1 MVSHVYYLQ
10 MTHNGIFNSCPDK
23 TKRQYKLYC
32 PSWLLESNTLLFF
45 LAGLENTFLWQQ
57 WNSPVQPIPQ
67 EYTVPTPQLLAVLIT
82 AVHGHL
88 VKGIRQ
94 TGPPWD
100 LGEVIHSGS
109 CIVFVVVLQHVLH
122 CSRHRYLDK
131 EGIRDAWTLL
141 YRWNPS
147 QILYDFIYTSLSYLM
162 WLFDVVD
169 WKYVFSCVCIHF
181 FVILHE
187 TATCRT
193 GQIRSFSL
201 MGCKGRPSCNIHP

>member
-23 TKRQYKLYC
+23 TKRQYKVCC
-32 PSWLLESNTLLFF
+32 PFWLLESNTLLFF

-57 WNSPVQPIPQ
+57 WHSPVQPIPQ

-82 AVHGHL
+82 GVHGHL
-88 VKGIRQ
+88 MKGIRQ
-94 TGPPWD
+94 TGSPWD

-122 CSRHRYLDK
+122 CSRHGYLDK

-162 WLFDVVD
+162 WFWIEGMYLLCVYTFLCNFTWNCNTQNWTDQ
-169 WKYVFSCVCIHF
+169 VFLSH
-181 FVILHE
+181 
-187 TATCRT
+187 
-193 GQIRSFSL
+193 G
-201 MGCKGRPSCNIHP
+201 M